1 MKKLLLFSLLHA
13 VSYFG
18 LAAEIKYPVKDIP
31 EELKSKMYAV
41 IREKEIRHVINA
53 KNNSTYYYRQV
64 ITVLNAKA
72 KNYAIVNVGYDKM
85 SVIKTLKAIVYNE
98 FGVEVKKFK
107 QSDFEDESSY
117 DGFSLYSENRLKT
130 SNLGLAV
137 YPYTLEIEYEIQNKY
152 LYSLPDF
159 FLYGDDE
166 ISAQHILFSV
176 SYPIGLRPR
185 FKTFKAQ
192 DPAIVK
198 AENGM
203 EVMKWT
209 FKNVIPDK
217 FEPLSSDLNKIIPSI
232 AVSPV
237 DFEYGG
243 YAGRMDT
250 WKDYGLWQLQL
261 NKDRNDVP
269 ESTRKQIK
277 ERTRNA
283 SSTEEKV
290 KIVYEFLQNKTRY
303 VNIVEGIG
311 GLQPFPASSVDEV
324 GYGDC
329 KALSNYTVSLLAEVG
344 IKAYYTKIRAGENEP
359 DLKLDFPG
367 HQTNHIIV
375 AVPNEKDTLWLE
387 CTSQTNPFGY
397 LGSFTGDRHALM
409 ITEQGGKIVKTPSY
423 SGAQN
428 LQIRFAE
435 VIIEKTGNAKAA
447 VRTTYSG
454 LQYETGNLDVVLNNG
469 FDDQKKWI
477 QSNTQIPTFDVGS
490 FTVSNRRDKVPSAV
504 VKANLILNR
513 LATVSGKRLFL
524 TPNLMN
530 RSTYVPEKL
539 EQRKTSVVKR
549 MAYTD
554 VDTIYYKLPEE
565 IYPEFIPEPFNLK
578 SRFGEYESSF
588 KIDQGSLIYIRKIK
602 MNKGEFPP
610 ESYNE
615 LIEFYKNINKA
626 DHVKMVFMNK
636 T

>member
-1 MKKLLLFSLLHA
+1 
-13 VSYFG
+13 
-18 LAAEIKYPVKDIP
+18 
-31 EELKSKMYAV
+31 MYAV

-64 ITVLNAKA
+64 ITILNAKA
-72 KNYAIVNVGYDKM
+72 RNHAMVNVGYDKM
-85 SVIKTLKAIVYNE
+85 SVIKTLRAIVYNE
-98 FGVEVKKFK
+98 SGVEVKKFK
-107 QSDFEDESSY
+107 QSDFEDQSSY
-117 DGFSLYSENRLKT
+117 DGFSLYSDNRLKT

-159 FLYGDDE
+159 FLYEDDE
-166 ISAQHILFSV
+166 VSAQHISFSI

-185 FKTFKAQ
+185 FKAHKAT
-192 DPAIVK
+192 DPSVIK

-203 EVMKWT
+203 EQMKWT
-209 FKNVIPDK
+209 FTNVIPDK
-217 FEPLSSDLNKIIPSI
+217 FEPLSSDFNKVVPSI
-232 AVSPV
+232 AISPV

-269 ESTRKQIK
+269 ETTRQQIK
-277 ERTRNA
+277 ERTRSAN
-283 SSTEEKV
+283 STEEKV

-311 GLQPFPASSVDEV
+311 GLQPFLASSVDQV

-423 SGAQN
+423 SGSQN
-428 LQIRFAE
+428 LQSRFAE
-435 VIIEKTGNAKAA
+435 VIIDKTGNAKAA

-454 LQYETGNLDVVLNNG
+454 LQYENGNLHVVLNNG

-490 FTVSNRRDKVPSAV
+490 FTVSNRKDKVPSAT

-554 VDTIYYKLPEE
+554 VDTIQYKLPEE
-565 IYPEFIPEPFNLK
+565 IYPEFIPEPFNIK